1 MFKTLRRR
9 RRRMRERNVEGLRHL
24 APDERELVVEA
35 AEHNPDDTTRRES
48 IEQELME
55 LGRSEEGEELGD

>member
-1 MFKTLRRR
+1 MFGTRRR
-9 RRRMRERNVEGLRHL
+9 HRRRMRERNVEGLRRL
-24 APDERELVVEA
+24 PPDERELVVEA

-55 LGRSEEGEELGD
+55 LGRSHEGEELGD